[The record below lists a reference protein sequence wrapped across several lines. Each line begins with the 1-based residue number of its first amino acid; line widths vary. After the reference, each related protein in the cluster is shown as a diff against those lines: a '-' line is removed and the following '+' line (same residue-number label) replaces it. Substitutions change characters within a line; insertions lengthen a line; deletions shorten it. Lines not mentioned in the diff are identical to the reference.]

1 MSSQRPQC
9 VAIGRVSSTT
19 AQGVFTLQTTD
30 QTIHLLYVGYAHT
43 AATSAILTA
52 VHQVNLCLL
61 ARQLSARTTTA
72 VSWPFHTHTRTWNM
86 PFALTNQQHQS
97 TDSNQ
102 GKLHTRLQ
110 PFLSNQT
117 TCANL
122 YHILRTLLPPPTAQK
137 YSLRNRPHNRQLPD
151 RISRITDC
159 NFTVRMLYHNMY

>member
-1 MSSQRPQC
+1 
-9 VAIGRVSSTT
+9 
-19 AQGVFTLQTTD
+19 
-30 QTIHLLYVGYAHT
+30 
-43 AATSAILTA
+43 
-52 VHQVNLCLL
+52 
-61 ARQLSARTTTA
+61 
-72 VSWPFHTHTRTWNM
+72 M

-102 GKLHTRLQ
+102 GKSHTRLQ

-137 YSLRNRPHNRQLPD
+137 YSLRNRPQNRQLPD

-159 NFTVRMLYHNMY
+159 NFTVRMLYRNMYWLLYILHLRFVLFLCTTAVWQFAINEYVMLCYVTCVSWHHQLRTGGFCWDEVLLPTCPCQ